1 MSLVTRLLVFVAVAA
16 AGIGASAAEPAAQ
29 PSAPAQPLLYTV
41 PFKAGDAGYVIFR
54 IPAVWTAPNRPL
66 LAFCEARRSGRRAA
80 GNIDLVLRRSFDLGQ
95 TWQPMQI
102 VADLADDFCGN
113 PCIVEDSTTGRLW
126 LAFTRSPGSGTEET
140 IVART
145 APPTEV
151 YITTSDNDGATWAT
165 PRNISADARKP
176 TWGWYGTG
184 PGLGLYVGN
193 AEKGRLLFPAYH
205 TDDGVY
211 RAHCVYSDDHGQS
224 WKLSEP
230 AADHTSEPQIVAMP
244 DGSLLMNAR
253 TIAGQGERRT
263 LVESRDN
270 GSTWRPAAAQAA
282 PIDNHCQGCLYRCF
296 RSGSKGEYD
305 LIFTQPGNRQ
315 RAEAEVIAGED
326 GGRTWPFK
334 QRLWRGRSAYTA
346 MIRSQD
352 GMVCLLMECG
362 EKDPYQQIAFMKFA
376 PEWVKA
382 ERAEAPK

>member
-1 MSLVTRLLVFVAVAA
+1 MSLVTHLIVLFSVAT
-16 AGIGASAAEPAAQ
+16 AAEPAAE
-29 PSAPAQPLLYTV
+29 PAAPAQPLLYTV
-41 PFKAGDAGYVIFR
+41 PFKAGDGGYLIFR
-54 IPAVWTAPNRPL
+54 IPAIWTAPNKPL
-66 LAFCEARRSGRRAA
+66 LAFCEARRTGRRAA

-102 VADLADDFCGN
+102 VADLGDDFCGN
-113 PCIVEDSTTGRLW
+113 PCIVDDPTANPMSGRLW
-126 LAFTRSPGSGTEET
+126 LAFTRSPGSATEET

-151 YITTSDNDGATWAT
+151 YITSSDDDGATWAT
-165 PRNISADARKP
+165 PRNISSEARKP

-184 PGLGLYVGN
+184 PGLGIYVGN
-193 AEKGRLLFPAYH
+193 AEKGRLLIPAYH
-205 TDDGVY
+205 TEDGVY
-211 RAHCVYSDDHGQS
+211 RAHCLYSDDHGQT
-224 WKLSEP
+224 WRLSEP
-230 AADHTSEPQIVAMP
+230 AADHTSEPQIVAMA

-263 LVESRDN
+263 LVESRDD
-270 GSTWRPAAAQAA
+270 GATWRPAAEQTT

-315 RAEAEVIAGED
+315 RAEVEVIASED

-334 QRLWRGRSAYTA
+334 QRLWQGRSAYTA
-346 MIRSQD
+346 MIRAPD
-352 GMVCLLMECG
+352 GMICLLLECG

-382 ERAEAPK
+382 GRAVSPE

>member
-1 MSLVTRLLVFVAVAA
+1 MSHTVSLVLSIAVAA
-16 AGIGASAAEPAAQ
+16 TCAVSHAAEP
-29 PSAPAQPLLYTV
+29 PAPAQPLLYTV
-41 PFKAGDAGYVIFR
+41 PFKAGDGGYVIFR
-54 IPAVWTAPNRPL
+54 IPAIWTAPNKPL
-66 LAFCEARRSGRRAA
+66 LAFCEARRTGRRAA

-102 VADLADDFCGN
+102 VADLVDDFCGN
-113 PCIVEDSTTGRLW
+113 PCIVEDPTTGRLW

-145 APPTEV
+145 TPPTEV
-151 YITTSDNDGATWAT
+151 YVTSSDDDGETWSP

-193 AEKGRLLFPAYH
+193 AQKGRLIFPAYH
-205 TDDGVY
+205 TERDVY
-211 RAHCVYSDDHGQS
+211 RAHCLLSDDHGHT
-224 WKLSEP
+224 WRRSEP
-230 AADHTSEPQIVAMP
+230 AADHASEPQIVAMA

-253 TIAGQGERRT
+253 TIAGRGEYRT
-263 LVESRDN
+263 LVESRDD
-270 GSTWRPAAAQAA
+270 GLTWRPAKNVTA
-282 PIDNHCQGCLYRCF
+282 PIENHCQGCLYRCF
-296 RSGSKGEYD
+296 RSGSKEEYD
-305 LIFTQPGNRQ
+305 LIFTQPGTRD
-315 RAEAEVIAGED
+315 RAEVEVIASED

-352 GMVCLLMECG
+352 GMICLLMECG

-382 ERAEAPK
+382 ERAP